1 MDLLQVDVVPL
12 AVSLLWLHS
21 QFSRSSILPLRATYQ
36 YSAATHASCPAGV
49 LVPPDFHMLVEK
61 SIEDICFRFAPLD
74 SPMFVVSVT
83 VFSFLQAVLVL
94 MLGAHKEHLRNKL
107 F

>member
-1 MDLLQVDVVPL
+1 
-12 AVSLLWLHS
+12 
-21 QFSRSSILPLRATYQ
+21 
-36 YSAATHASCPAGV
+36 
-49 LVPPDFHMLVEK
+49 MLVEK